1 MPTEN
6 TEDRCLTNDELCNA
20 DFEIRKDYAN
30 RIAKAIEDEAIKVAH
45 TKLFLE
51 SKETI

>member
-20 DFEIRKDYAN
+20 DFEIRQDYAN
-30 RIAKAIEDEAIKVAH
+30 RVAKAIEDEAIKMDKAG
-45 TKLFLE
+45 LFLE